1 MRRFTLSVNGDII
14 GQEIEYT
21 FMFRPALGRLRGKQV
36 KGLRG
41 PAAVC
46 VERSAYVPIHL
57 AWSLGCKHPG
67 RHCGMR

>member
-1 MRRFTLSVNGDII
+1 MLRFTLSVN
-14 GQEIEYT
+14 T

-46 VERSAYVPIHL
+46 AERSAYVLTYL
-57 AWSLGCKHPG
+57 ARSLGYKHPG